1 MELTCENTHGIC
13 VVMIPGEHLDASN
26 VAEFKKAAAPL
37 MESNSKAAFDLS
49 NLVFVDSSGLGAML
63 SCLRK
68 ISAHNGRL
76 VLCGMSKPVRSL
88 FELVRMH
95 RVFEIVPTR
104 EDALKALAD

>member
-1 MELTCENTHGIC
+1 MELICEKDNGVC
-13 VVMIPGEHLDASN
+13 VVVIPGEHLDASN
-26 VAEFKKAAAPL
+26 VAEFKTAAAPV
-37 MESNSKAAFDLS
+37 MEANVKVAFDLS
-49 NLVFVDSSGLGAML
+49 NLGFVDSSGLGAML

-68 ISAHNGRL
+68 IAAHNGRL
-76 VLCGMSKPVRSL
+76 VLFGMNKPVRSL

>member
-1 MELTCENTHGIC
+1 
-13 VVMIPGEHLDASN
+13 
-26 VAEFKKAAAPL
+26 
-37 MESNSKAAFDLS
+37 
-49 NLVFVDSSGLGAML
+49 ML

-76 VLCGMSKPVRSL
+76 VLFGMSKPVRSL

-104 EDALKALAD
+104 DDALKALAE